1 MYTCVK
7 CVQCVQYIAL
17 YSGSPPAAL
26 YARGQSAVW
35 PVSGDITLSVSE
47 RRLFQIYSHVSVLQW
62 PLVTNNDIQASQQW
76 LKWGSWFE
84 VMVVKWSICTWLWES
99 VLKLME
105 VLCAGFF
112 SNLGGNELSNTT
124 SALMAAEAPVNPV
137 TSGQT
142 QSPETVLMQTQTQ
155 TQTVSMQ
162 IYFHSKF

>member
-1 MYTCVK
+1 
-7 CVQCVQYIAL
+7 
-17 YSGSPPAAL
+17 
-26 YARGQSAVW
+26 
-35 PVSGDITLSVSE
+35 
-47 RRLFQIYSHVSVLQW
+47 
-62 PLVTNNDIQASQQW
+62 
-76 LKWGSWFE
+76 
-84 VMVVKWSICTWLWES
+84 
-99 VLKLME
+99 ME

-155 TQTVSMQ
+155 TVSMQ